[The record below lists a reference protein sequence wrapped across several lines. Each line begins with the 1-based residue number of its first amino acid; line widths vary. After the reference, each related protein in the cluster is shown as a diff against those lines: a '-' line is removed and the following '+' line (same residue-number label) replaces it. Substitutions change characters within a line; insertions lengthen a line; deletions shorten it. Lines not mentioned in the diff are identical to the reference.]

1 MELNAANEVAVARF
15 LAGDIGFT
23 DIPAL
28 VRDMLDTASSK
39 INFDLGDGPLA
50 PQIAQ
55 ALEAVKNTDEATRRK
70 ATTWQA

>member
-28 VRDMLDTASSK
+28 VRDMLDDASDRQ
-39 INFDLGDGPLA
+39 NFDLDDGPLA
-50 PQIAQ
+50 PQA
-55 ALEAVKNTDEATRRK
+55 ARAVEAVEQTDNATRRK
-70 ATTWQA
+70 AEAWRP